1 MTMTAG
7 LYEDTPVEN
16 EFNHGAAM
24 ESLLSEME
32 SAGSSCSGDDCE
44 ASYEV
49 TEV

>member
-1 MTMTAG
+1 M
-7 LYEDTPVEN
+7 N
-16 EFNHGAAM
+16 IFIQAAM

-32 SAGSSCSGDDCE
+32 SAGGSCSADDCE